1 MHRHEHEALDHDVA
15 APRART
21 EDERPQPLLVQAA
34 VAGRSDVLGASGLL
48 RLQRTVGNAGVRD
61 LAEGTDPVATG
72 TSGGGSPLDAPT
84 RADMEARFGTDF
96 SDVRVHTGEA
106 AHSSAKSVG
115 AHAYTTGSN
124 IVFQRGTYDPES
136 TAGRTMLAHEL
147 THVVQQ
153 RSGPVDGTPTG
164 RGYQVSDP
172 SDRFEREA
180 SANAERIVAQPSPT
194 VSMPGGASSAL
205 AGAAAVQRQEAEE
218 EEQVQGAFE
227 PGASVQREG
236 EEEEEVQGAFEPGAP
251 VQREGE
257 EEDEPG

>member
-1 MHRHEHEALDHDVA
+1 
-15 APRART
+15 
-21 EDERPQPLLVQAA
+21 
-34 VAGRSDVLGASGLL
+34 
-48 RLQRTVGNAGVRD
+48 
-61 LAEGTDPVATG
+61 
-72 TSGGGSPLDAPT
+72 
-84 RADMEARFGTDF
+84 MEARFGTDF

-124 IVFQRGTYDPES
+124 IVFQRGTYDPDS
-136 TAGRTMLAHEL
+136 TSGRTMLAHEL

-180 SANAERIVAQPSPT
+180 SANAERVVAMPT
-194 VSMPGGASSAL
+194 AQTASMPGASSA
-205 AGAAAVQRQEAEE
+205 AASAAAVQRAEAEE

-227 PGASVQREG
+227 PGARRAARRRGGGRDRLSLSSTCHSS
-236 EEEEEVQGAFEPGAP
+236 
-251 VQREGE
+251 
-257 EEDEPG
+257 